1 MLYFMLY
8 CIILYCI
15 HIVYRVSTAFAGFLQ
30 GLVLC
35 LDMDLGIVVERV
47 AFVSIQSAGGY
58 NLLFHSHLVVRPTPD

>member
-1 MLYFMLY
+1 M
-8 CIILYCI
+8 
-15 HIVYRVSTAFAGFLQ
+15 YRVSTAFAGFLQ